1 MAVTIHEVAQRA
13 DVSVSTVSRSF
24 TMPDL
29 VNAATRRKVL
39 LVAEELGYQ
48 PNRAARGLVTGK
60 TGNIGVVVPDVA
72 NPFFSAML
80 KGCTARAREV
90 RHVVFLADA
99 AEDPRVEAEVVGAM
113 AKQVDGVV
121 LCSPRMATAQL
132 ERLVG
137 TTPLV
142 LINRDEAGLPAV
154 LMNSADGARQAL
166 EHLAALGHRRIAH
179 LTGPPASWAGNQ
191 RLEGLR
197 AAAPTVDVETVEL
210 GPFPPTFQG
219 GVQAAD
225 LCLARGVTAVVA
237 FNDLMAVGVLNRLA
251 ARGVSVPAEISVTGF
266 DDIEMSSM
274 TTEPLT
280 TVRMPMEAA
289 GRAAVDLLLDGLDA
303 PAAPGGAPEHRWL
316 PTQLIVRST
325 TAPPPAGGAD
335 GGSAA
340 RVLVGR

>member
-1 MAVTIHEVAQRA
+1 MAVTIHEVAKGA
-13 DVSVSTVSRSF
+13 DVSVSTVSRAF
-24 TMPDL
+24 TMPDM

-39 LVAEELGYQ
+39 QVAEELGYQ

-121 LCSPRMATAQL
+121 LCSPRMHPSQL

-137 TTPLV
+137 STPLV
-142 LINRDEAGLPAV
+142 LINSDEAGLPAV
-154 LMNSADGARQAL
+154 LMDSADGARQAV
-166 EHLAALGHRRIAH
+166 EHLAALGHRRVAH
-179 LTGPPASWAGNQ
+179 LAGPPASWAGEE
-191 RLEGLR
+191 RLRGVR
-197 AAAPTVDVETVEL
+197 AAAPQCDVEIVEL

-225 LCLARGVTAVVA
+225 LALARGVTAILA

-251 ARGVSVPAEISVTGF
+251 ARGVAVPEDISVVGY

-274 TTEPLT
+274 TTVPLT

-303 PAAPGGAPEHRWL
+303 GDEPDVTRRWL

-325 TAPPPAGGAD
+325 TAPPGRDAG
-335 GGSAA
+335 SP
-340 RVLVGR
+340 RVLAGR